1 MKTANRTM
9 KNSFATFLTGTA
21 LAVALGLTFA
31 LSTPALAGGGGG
43 GGGGGA
49 PAPKVTKVED
59 PVANPRDEVAEVG
72 RPAIEDEPPVPAAS
86 APRTRDPG
94 GGKTPNKPD
103 ERTVETPEPKPEP
116 EVATATVEFRHGPT
130 QIKEGEG
137 ADLKVALSNTL
148 SRSVTVQ
155 LSKEGDGLDLSSSTV
170 TFQPGDT
177 EEIVRLSAVQDD
189 DSNDE
194 RVVIYFGGNLP
205 AGVTRG
211 QARSHVVAV
220 IDDDPVAPAT
230 VEFARGTTRIKEGE
244 SEDLKV
250 LLSRGFSQP
259 VTVQLSKEGDGLEL
273 SSSTVT
279 FQPGD
284 TEEIVRLTGAQ
295 DEDSNDEEATI
306 SFGSL
311 PAGVT
316 HGGIHGHVVTIVDDD
331 PVAPA
336 TVEFAR
342 GTTRIKEG
350 ESEDLKVL
358 LSRGFSQPVT
368 VQLSKEGDG
377 LELSSSTVTF
387 QPGDTEEIVRLTGAQ
402 DEDSND
408 EEATISFGSL
418 PAGVTHGGIHGHVVT
433 IVDDDPVA
441 PATVEFARGTTRIK
455 EGESE
460 DLKVLLSR
468 GFSQPV
474 TVQLSKEGD
483 GLELSSSTVTFQ
495 PGDTEEIVRLTGAQD
510 EDSNDEEATISFG
523 SLPAGVTHGGIHGHV
538 VTIVDDDP
546 VAPATVEFARGTTR
560 IKEGES
566 EDLKVLL
573 SRGFSQP
580 VTVQLSKEGD
590 GLELSSSTV
599 TFQPGDT
606 EEIVRLTGA
615 QDEDSNDEEATIS
628 FGSLPAGVTHGGI
641 HGHVVTIVDDDPVAP
656 ATVEFTHLNS
666 VVNEGSTGN
675 IQVGLS
681 KPLPQALT
689 FSLSLSGS
697 GTASAGI
704 DVTFPS
710 HVTFSQGET
719 VANVSFTVLEDATPE
734 LAETVVL
741 TLADPVGASLPAGVI
756 IGTNSTHTVTIPAN
770 DNAVG
775 FASSASTITEG
786 VNTMAE
792 LLVTTVN
799 PAPVDI
805 ALNVLPAGTAT
816 EGTDYTISAKSLVI
830 PAGQT
835 SGTITLTGIDDD
847 IGEGDETVTLALEE
861 SATAP
866 LPAGW
871 ELGVHTHVITIVDD
885 DNDATVEFARGTTR
899 IKEGETEDLKILLS
913 REFSR
918 PVTVQLPKVGDGL
931 ELSTSAVTFQPRQKQ
946 KIVKLTAVQDE
957 DGDDEEA
964 TISLTL
970 GSNSPAGVTY
980 GGIHSHVV
988 TIIDDDPVVVE
999 PPVEEPPV
1007 VVVKPDDDD
1016 KPGDGDGPGDEIV
1029 EADCDNV
1036 DIINEEY
1043 VRDIEAENRGNC
1055 HISIENLDIV
1065 GWDIEATHHGSENGS
1080 GMILIKN
1087 ATQGDIGWDIEA
1099 THHGDNKI
1107 SIENWGDIGW
1117 DIEARHYGDG
1127 NIEIVNEKDVG
1138 WDVVARHSG
1147 DGKIEIVNRGDVDW
1161 DIEARHSG
1169 SNDIS
1174 IENWGDVGWD
1184 IEARH
1189 RGTGKI
1195 GIINQENVGWDIEA
1209 RHYGDDGTSHN
1220 DISIENWGDVG
1231 WDIEARHRGTGK
1243 IGIINQENVGWDI
1256 EARHREDG
1264 EIEISN
1270 HGDVGWD
1277 IEARHSGD
1285 GGISIVNQG
1294 TVGWDIYAR
1303 HSGEGEISIVNQ
1315 GTVGWDIDVRHS
1327 GDNGAIRFSGNA
1339 ARVDHVLEAETV
1351 YVKDIV
1357 FANPRRSEEVRVIG
1371 NYEALSDTQLIFHID
1386 SDRWNN
1392 GDLLRIDGDVTGQ
1405 SLVSV
1410 VVPDRES
1417 SRISTN
1423 SPVLI
1428 RVNGEAQADSF
1439 VGEETIGA
1447 FDFVLEHN
1455 GGTSSN
1461 AWRFVS
1467 DGISD
1472 AADRSSRIPDSFI
1485 TNIENPPGFDPDNM
1499 PGGGYCLWGEQLGSH
1514 TVLGFAVPVTR
1525 LMGGDML
1532 VGTSVARNSSTSN
1545 NISVESQITALT
1557 ANWERK
1563 GFYVGGQTRVA
1574 RFTSDVSTSRLSVV
1588 QDNEGTG
1595 INTSMETGYRFN
1607 VMNFQISP
1615 QAQLAWTRVGFD
1627 DFVGPH
1633 GELVSLEDGDRV
1645 TGSLGLLWDGEW
1657 QGAESFVRL
1666 YGEMNMRGNLDGKT
1680 SVNVSGTSIANEQD
1694 DLSMDG
1700 KLGLSYEWG
1709 EGYAIHGE
1717 ASAADHDGDDEIR
1730 ADLGLRI
1737 DF

>member
-1 MKTANRTM
+1 MSAGEGYPVSYVISVCLQGGVHYVGCESGSMMKTANRTM

-306 SFGSL
+306 SVGNLPTGVTHGKARRHVVTIVDDDPFVPATVEFARRTTQIKEGESEDLKVLLSREFSQPVTVQLSVTGGGLELSSSTVTFPSGSTEEIVRLTGVQDDDSNDETATISFGSL

-316 HGGIHGHVVTIVDDD
+316 YGGIHGHVVTIVDDD
-331 PVAPA
+331 PFV
-336 TVEFAR
+336 
-342 GTTRIKEG
+342 
-350 ESEDLKVL
+350 
-358 LSRGFSQPVT
+358 
-368 VQLSKEGDG
+368 
-377 LELSSSTVTF
+377 
-387 QPGDTEEIVRLTGAQ
+387 
-402 DEDSND
+402 
-408 EEATISFGSL
+408 
-418 PAGVTHGGIHGHVVT
+418 
-433 IVDDDPVA
+433 
-441 PATVEFARGTTRIK
+441 
-455 EGESE
+455 
-460 DLKVLLSR
+460 
-468 GFSQPV
+468 
-474 TVQLSKEGD
+474 
-483 GLELSSSTVTFQ
+483 
-495 PGDTEEIVRLTGAQD
+495 
-510 EDSNDEEATISFG
+510 
-523 SLPAGVTHGGIHGHV
+523 
-538 VTIVDDDP
+538 
-546 VAPATVEFARGTTR
+546 
-560 IKEGES
+560 
-566 EDLKVLL
+566 
-573 SRGFSQP
+573 
-580 VTVQLSKEGD
+580 
-590 GLELSSSTV
+590 
-599 TFQPGDT
+599 
-606 EEIVRLTGA
+606 
-615 QDEDSNDEEATIS
+615 
-628 FGSLPAGVTHGGI
+628 
-641 HGHVVTIVDDDPVAP
+641 P
-656 ATVEFTHLNS
+656 ATVEFTHLSS

-689 FSLSLSGS
+689 LSLSISGS
-697 GTASAGI
+697 GSTASAGS
-704 DVTFPS
+704 DVTFSPS
-710 HVTFSQGET
+710 EVTFLQGET
-719 VANVSFTVLEDATPE
+719 VANVSLTVLEDTVSE
-734 LAETVVL
+734 QAETVVL
-741 TLADPVGASLPAGVI
+741 TLAGTSLPAGVV
-756 IGTNSTHTVTIPAN
+756 IGANSAHTVTIPAN
-770 DNAVG
+770 DGTVG
-775 FASSASTITEG
+775 FASSASMITEG
-786 VNTMAE
+786 GNTMTE
-792 LLVTTVN
+792 VPVTISN
-799 PAPVDI
+799 PAPVPITLSVDI
-805 ALNVLPAGTAT
+805 SGTAT
-816 EGTDYTISAKSLVI
+816 ERTDYTISTRSLTI
-830 PAGQT
+830 PAGS
-835 SGTITLTGIDDD
+835 SGTITMITLRGIDDD
-847 IGEGDETVTLALEE
+847 IGEGDETVILALEE
-861 SATAP
+861 STVAP

-871 ELGVHTHVITIVDD
+871 SLGAHAHVITIVDD
-885 DNDATVEFARGTTR
+885 DDDATVEFARGTTR
-899 IKEGETEDLKILLS
+899 IKEGEGEDLKILLS
-913 REFSR
+913 REFSQ
-918 PVTVQLPKVGDGL
+918 PVPVQLLVIGGGL
-931 ELSTSAVTFQPRQKQ
+931 DFSSITVAIPPGRKEHVVR
-946 KIVKLTAVQDE
+946 LTAVQDG
-957 DGDDEEA
+957 DSDDEEA
-964 TISLTL
+964 VISLML
-970 GSNSPAGVTY
+970 GANSPAGVTY

-999 PPVEEPPV
+999 PPVEPPV

-1016 KPGDGDGPGDEIV
+1016 KPDDGGGPDDEIV
-1029 EADCDNV
+1029 EADCENV
-1036 DIINEEY
+1036 DIISEEY

-1065 GWDIEATHHGSENGS
+1065 GWDIEATHHGSENES

-1087 ATQGDIGWDIEA
+1087 ATQGNVGWDIEA

-1717 ASAADHDGDDEIR
+1717 ASAADHDGADEIR

>member
-177 EEIVRLSAVQDD
+177 EEIVRLSAVQDN

-194 RVVIYFGGNLP
+194 RVVIYFGGSLP

-220 IDDDPVAPAT
+220 IDDDPVAPATVEFARGTTRIKEGESEDLKVLLSREFLQPVTVQLSKEGDGLELSSSTVTFQPGDTEEIVRLTGAQDEDSNDEEATISVGNLPTGVTHGKARRHVVTIVDDDPFVPAT

-316 HGGIHGHVVTIVDDD
+316 HGGIHGH
-331 PVAPA
+331 A
-336 TVEFAR
+336 
-342 GTTRIKEG
+342 
-350 ESEDLKVL
+350 
-358 LSRGFSQPVT
+358 
-368 VQLSKEGDG
+368 
-377 LELSSSTVTF
+377 
-387 QPGDTEEIVRLTGAQ
+387 
-402 DEDSND
+402 
-408 EEATISFGSL
+408 
-418 PAGVTHGGIHGHVVT
+418 
-433 IVDDDPVA
+433 
-441 PATVEFARGTTRIK
+441 
-455 EGESE
+455 
-460 DLKVLLSR
+460 
-468 GFSQPV
+468 
-474 TVQLSKEGD
+474 
-483 GLELSSSTVTFQ
+483 
-495 PGDTEEIVRLTGAQD
+495 
-510 EDSNDEEATISFG
+510 
-523 SLPAGVTHGGIHGHV
+523 

-666 VVNEGSTGN
+666 VVNEGSTGD
-675 IQVGLS
+675 IRVGLS

-719 VANVSFTVLEDATPE
+719 VANVSFTVLEDANPE
-734 LAETVVL
+734 PAETVVL
-741 TLADPVGASLPAGVI
+741 TLADPAGASLPAGVI
-756 IGTNSTHTVTIPAN
+756 IGANSTHTVTIPAN
-770 DNAVG
+770 DNSVG

-786 VNTMAE
+786 GNTMAE
-792 LLVTTVN
+792 VLVTTVN

-816 EGTDYTISAKSLVI
+816 EETDYTISPKSLVI

-847 IGEGDETVTLALEE
+847 IGEGDETVTLTLETSVAAL
-861 SATAP
+861 

-871 ELGVHTHVITIVDD
+871 ALGVHTHVVTIVDD

-899 IKEGETEDLKILLS
+899 IKEGEGEDLKILLS
-913 REFSR
+913 REFSQ
-918 PVTVQLPKVGDGL
+918 PVPVQLLVIGGGL
-931 ELSTSAVTFQPRQKQ
+931 DFSSITVAIPPGRKEHVVR
-946 KIVKLTAVQDE
+946 LTAVQDG
-957 DGDDEEA
+957 DSDDEEA
-964 TISLTL
+964 VISLML
-970 GSNSPAGVTY
+970 GANSPAGVTY

-999 PPVEEPPV
+999 PPVEPPV

-1016 KPGDGDGPGDEIV
+1016 KPGDGDGSDDEIV
-1029 EADCDNV
+1029 EADCENV

-1256 EARHREDG
+1256 GARHREDG

-1666 YGEMNMRGNLDGKT
+1666 YGEMNLRGNLDGKT

-1694 DLSMDG
+1694 DLSVDG